1 MPESDSS
8 YLRRASITI
17 RQVTEPL
24 LRTRRRRWITG
35 SVAVF
40 LLLFT
45 IAGFFL
51 VPHIL
56 RGILTGQV
64 ATSLHRPVSV
74 GTIRF
79 DPYTLRLQIDRM
91 QVGDRSEPNPLV
103 GFEHLDVQVSW
114 MSLFRFAPIVHEI
127 TLVKPAV
134 NVIRQADGN
143 FNFSDLLAPNPAAP
157 KSTPTPSTGP
167 PKFAVSNIRIIDG
180 NIAFDDRK
188 TGEQHAIQDLDLN
201 VPFIANLPSKLDV
214 VVEPLLQMK
223 IDGRSIR
230 IAGASKPFAGSLDS
244 ALTLDF
250 HRIDLPRYTG
260 YLPPSLAIKLPSGAL
275 SIDALLHFRQ
285 SDTGPVVEI
294 NGAVA
299 LDQFDLRDSSNA
311 PVLALDH
318 GEVKMIDVEPLDQVI
333 SLSEIELAGL
343 KVNAV
348 RNKDGTLNFSTLTG
362 PPAPATA
369 ARAISSA
376 APTAAPSAAP
386 TSGASQLHFGVDTIR
401 VMDSSVNVTDL
412 TGATPASEALEGITA
427 NVNNLHLQGQLPAQ
441 FDLNGSIHS
450 GGTVAI
456 KGTVDIPKSEAGA
469 DVTVDQ
475 VDLPGL
481 QGFAQSA
488 FAGTI
493 SSGKF
498 TLHATLKSQFAS
510 DKFDVHVEPADLAID
525 TLAIQQPRVKEPPI
539 AWNHFS
545 VALGSFDLASRQA
558 DVKEVHLDALKA
570 YVRRSKR
577 GALSLE
583 KLIKTS
589 APPPKPRGKRA
600 AKTAAARESTR
611 APAATEPAWNY
622 QVESVAIEKTDLR
635 FEDTSTPRIV
645 RAQFSPLNIHVKNL
659 SSDFAKP
666 IDLQVDGVRNGRG
679 TFKIDGTAAI
689 KPVKA
694 NLKIETR
701 NLDMAAANEYV
712 STKLNAQVTKAE
724 LTMKADVGVEQ
735 VQSDY
740 RIKYGGDLT
749 LGDLT
754 AIDKLTG
761 DDFVDWKALSVR
773 GGEVVIGEGVP
784 KVRVR
789 EISLADFDA
798 RVILNSSG
806 KLNLSD
812 LVIKENAAPTSLT
825 RTEEQQPAPAPT
837 AAPTPAAAAPAAQPI
852 SADILVDK
860 VTLKGGHID
869 YSDDF
874 IKPHYSANLTDI
886 SGSVGTF
893 GTSTQQPAEVD
904 LQGAING
911 SAPLNISGSIN
922 PLAPLASVDIKADA
936 KGIELTGL
944 SAYSTKYTGYPIIKG
959 SLNVDVHYTLNQG
972 ELTANNHLFID
983 QLTFGDRVENSSAA
997 NLPVRFAVAVLKN
1010 SRGEID
1016 LTIPVSGSL
1025 SDPQFSIGSVIWH
1038 AFANVLTKAVTA
1050 PFTLLASAIGAIAGG
1065 GGGAVAGGPGAVTG
1079 EDLSYVAFD
1088 PGYATLSAKEKNDLT
1103 LLSTAL
1109 ADHPALKLTI
1119 CGRVDPDRD
1128 MQGLREAWV
1137 TEQIRDQKIKDI
1149 GAADPDS
1156 VEVTQADYDKYLPK
1170 AYSHAKIPKP
1180 RDFIGLARDIPPDQ
1194 MKKLMIEH
1202 APVTRDDL
1210 PKLANARA
1218 NVVRMYLRATVPPAR
1233 LSILPPK
1240 LNTEGITEG
1249 ATTRADLGLGT

>member
-1 MPESDSS
+1 MPESDNS
-8 YLRRASITI
+8 YLRRASMTT

-35 SVAVF
+35 SVLTF
-40 LLLFT
+40 LVIFT
-45 IAGFFL
+45 VAGFFL

-56 RGILTGQV
+56 RGIFTGQV
-64 ATSLHRPVSV
+64 ARSLKRPVSV
-74 GTIRF
+74 GEIHF
-79 DPYTLRLQIDRM
+79 DPFTLRLRIDRM
-91 QVGDRSEPNPLV
+91 QVGDNSEPNPLV
-103 GFEHLDVQVSW
+103 AFDHLDVQASW
-114 MSLFRFAPIVHEI
+114 MTLFRLAPIVREV

-134 NVIRQADGN
+134 NVIRQTDGN
-143 FNFSDLLAPNPAAP
+143 FNFSDLLVPSSAP
-157 KSTPTPSTGP
+157 TPTPSSGP

-180 NIAFDDRK
+180 NIGFDDRK
-188 TGEQHAIQDLDLN
+188 TGQHHAVQDLDLN

-223 IDGRSIR
+223 VDGRQIR

-244 ALTLDF
+244 ALTLNF
-250 HRIDLPRYTG
+250 HRIDLPLYTG

-318 GEVKMIDVEPLDQVI
+318 GEVKMIDVEPLDRVI
-333 SLSEIELAGL
+333 ALSEIELAGL

-348 RNKDGTLNFSTLTG
+348 RNQDGTLNFSTLTG
-362 PPAPATA
+362 PPTPATA
-369 ARAISSA
+369 APAISSA

-412 TGATPASEALEGITA
+412 TGATPASDALEGITA
-427 NVNNLHLQGQLPAQ
+427 NVNNVHLQGQLPAD

-456 KGTVDIPKSEAGA
+456 KGTVDIPKSQAGA
-469 DVTVDQ
+469 DVTVDE

-498 TLHATLKSQFAS
+498 TLHATLKSQFAG

-545 VALGSFDLASRQA
+545 VALASFDLASRQA

-570 YVRRSKR
+570 YVRRGRR

-589 APPPKPRGKRA
+589 PPAPRGKRA
-600 AKTAAARESTR
+600 AKTTPKEPTPG
-611 APAATEPAWNY
+611 PAATEPPWNY
-622 QVESVAIEKTDLR
+622 LVESVAIEKSDLR
-635 FEDTSTPRIV
+635 FEDTSTPHIV
-645 RAQFSPLNIHVKNL
+645 RAQFSPLNIHVKDL

-712 STKLNAQVTKAE
+712 STKLNAQITKAE
-724 LTMKADVGVEQ
+724 LTMNADVGVEQ

-749 LGDLT
+749 LGNLT

-860 VTLKGGHID
+860 VILKGGHID

-874 IKPHYSANLTDI
+874 IRPHYSANLTDI

-911 SAPLNISGSIN
+911 SAPLNISGSVN
-922 PLAPLASVDIKADA
+922 PLAPLAYVDIKADA

-959 SLNVDVHYTLNQG
+959 SLNMDVHYTLNQG

-1016 LTIPVSGSL
+1016 LNIPVSGSL

-1065 GGGAVAGGPGAVTG
+1065 GSGGGAAAGGPGAVTG

-1088 PGYATLSAKEKNDLT
+1088 PGYAMLSAKEKNDLT

-1156 VEVTQADYDKYLPK
+1156 VEVTPADYDKYLPK

-1202 APVTRDDL
+1202 APVTKEDL

-1240 LNTEGITEG
+1240 LNTEGVTEG
-1249 ATTRADLGLGT
+1249 TTTRADLGLGT